1 MTAAS
6 PDFPAGAP
14 ADFPADAPAD
24 FPADALVIRARP
36 GSLGLA
42 GEARELWRY
51 RHLVRTLVER
61 DLRVRYK
68 NSVLGVA
75 WTMVN
80 PLVQVFVLTIAISY
94 ILGAGPKNLSA
105 FIFCASVPWTFFQTA
120 VLDSSTSVLAKLG
133 LLKKVYFPREIP
145 LIATVCQNFV
155 QFLVSLG
162 VFVLYRFVLTPLLHG
177 GNVAP
182 PLALLWL
189 PVVVAILFLLTL
201 GTAFFVATLNV
212 FYEDVKFI
220 LNLTMGFLFYLM
232 PIIYFAENIVLSAR
246 IPTLFFFHQSLAWWV
261 YHTYLIN
268 PLAWIITAFKQMF
281 FGIQIITK
289 PGDKAFP
296 SAPFDWHYLLITAAT
311 STAICLSGYA
321 FFNSRKWKFTERS

>member
-1 MTAAS
+1 MT
-6 PDFPAGAP
+6 PAAP
-14 ADFPADAPAD
+14 ASSPAI
-24 FPADALVIRARP
+24 VIRPRS
-36 GSLGLA
+36 GRLSLIA
-42 GEARELWRY
+42 EARELWQY

-80 PLVQVFVLTIAISY
+80 PLVQVFVLTVAIGF

-105 FIFCASVPWTFFQTA
+105 YIFCATIPWTFFQTA
-120 VLDSSTSVLAKLG
+120 ILDSSTSVLAKLG

-162 VFVLYRFVLTPLLHG
+162 VFVVYRFVITPLLHG
-177 GNVAP
+177 GNVTP

-201 GTAFFVATLNV
+201 GVAFFVATVNV

-220 LNLTMGFLFYLM
+220 LTLTLGFLFYLL
-232 PIIYFAENIVLSAR
+232 PIIYFAENIVTSAR
-246 IPTLFFFHQSLAWWV
+246 IPPLVLLGRTLPWWV
-261 YHTYLIN
+261 YHLYLVN

-281 FGIQIITK
+281 FGVQNIAK
-289 PGDKAFP
+289 PGDPIFL
-296 SAPFDWHYLLITAAT
+296 SASFDWRYLLIAGAL
-311 STAICLSGYA
+311 SVAICLAGYS
-321 FFNSRKWKFTERS
+321 FFNSRKWNFTERP

>member
-1 MTAAS
+1 MTAAPS
-6 PDFPAGAP
+6 ETPDGT
-14 ADFPADAPAD
+14 
-24 FPADALVIRARP
+24 LVIRARP

-42 GEARELWRY
+42 GEARELWRF

-80 PLVQVFVLTIAISY
+80 PLVQVFVLTVAISY

-105 FIFCASVPWTFFQTA
+105 FIFCATIPWAFFQTA
-120 VLDSSTSVLAKLG
+120 VLDSSTSVLAKLA

-162 VFVLYRFVLTPLLHG
+162 VFLLYRFVLTPLLHG

-182 PLALLWL
+182 PREILWL
-189 PVVVAILFLLTL
+189 PVVTAILFLLTL

-220 LNLTMGFLFYLM
+220 LTLSMGFLFYLL

-246 IPTLFFFHQSLAWWV
+246 IPATFFLQKPLAWWV

-268 PLAWIITAFKQMF
+268 PVAWVITAFKQMF
-281 FGIQIITK
+281 FGIQNIAN
-289 PGDKAFP
+289 PGAPAFY
-296 SAPFDWHYLLITAAT
+296 SAPFDWRFMLIAAIV
-311 STAICLSGYA
+311 SVAVCLGGYS

>member
-1 MTAAS
+1 MTAAT
-6 PDFPAGAP
+6 PETPAGAP
-14 ADFPADAPAD
+14 PET
-24 FPADALVIRARP
+24 LVIRARP

-42 GEARELWRY
+42 GEARELWRF

-80 PLVQVFVLTIAISY
+80 PLVQVFVLTVAIRY

-105 FIFCASVPWTFFQTA
+105 FIFCATIPWTFFQTA
-120 VLDSSTSVLAKLG
+120 VLDSSTSVLAKLA

-162 VFVLYRFVLTPLLHG
+162 VFILYRFVLTPLLHG
-177 GNVAP
+177 GDVAP
-182 PLALLWL
+182 PRELLWL
-189 PVVVAILFLLTL
+189 PVVTAILFLLTL

-220 LNLTMGFLFYLM
+220 LTLSMGFLFYSM
-232 PIIYFAENIVLSAR
+232 PIIYFADNIFYAR
-246 IPTLFFFHQSLAWWV
+246 GIPGTHFLGKSSAWWV
-261 YHTYLIN
+261 YHLYLAN
-268 PLAWIITAFKQMF
+268 PLAWVITAFKQMF
-281 FGIQIITK
+281 FVPQNIAP
-289 PGDKAFP
+289 PGVALPP
-296 SAPFDWHYLLITAAT
+296 SAPFDWHYMLIAAVT
-311 STAICLSGYA
+311 SAAVCLGGYS

>member
-1 MTAAS
+1 MTPAS
-6 PDFPAGAP
+6 PALLP
-14 ADFPADAPAD
+14 
-24 FPADALVIRARP
+24 ALVIRARP
-36 GSLGLA
+36 GSLGLIE
-42 GEARELWRY
+42 EARELWRY
-51 RHLVRTLVER
+51 RRLVRTLVER

-80 PLVQVFVLTIAISY
+80 PLVQVFVLTLAISF

-105 FIFCASVPWTFFQTA
+105 FIFCATIPWTFFQTA

-162 VFVLYRFVLTPLLHG
+162 VFVVYRFVVTPLLFHG
-177 GNVAP
+177 DVTP

-189 PVVVAILFLLTL
+189 PVVVALLFLLTL
-201 GTAFFVATLNV
+201 GTAFFVATVNV

-220 LNLTMGFLFYLM
+220 LTLTMGFLFYLL
-232 PIIYFAENIVLSAR
+232 PIIYFAENIEFSAR
-246 IPTLFFFHQSLAWWV
+246 IPSAAGRWWAYHLYLA
-261 YHTYLIN
+261 N

-281 FGIQIITK
+281 FGVQIITK
-289 PGDKAFP
+289 PGDLAYP
-296 SAPFDWHYLLITAAT
+296 SAPFDWRYLLITTAT
-311 STAICLSGYA
+311 SVAVCLGGYA